1 MSLDPRLLEALKLDN
16 EKWAIGDSS
25 IYVVTHS
32 GALYKVTEQGDV
44 SGGSRDVKDGKLF
57 GAVYRSGGPIR
68 SKQVV
73 VGLSMEIRLPEKTL
87 ITSIVESIYY
97 LGEKK

>member
-16 EKWAIGDSS
+16 EKWAIGDKPVL
-25 IYVVTHS
+25 VVTRS
-32 GALYKVTEQGDV
+32 GALYNVTGEGKV

-73 VGLSMEIRLPEKTL
+73 IGLSMEIGLPEKVL

-97 LGEKK
+97 LGKKK